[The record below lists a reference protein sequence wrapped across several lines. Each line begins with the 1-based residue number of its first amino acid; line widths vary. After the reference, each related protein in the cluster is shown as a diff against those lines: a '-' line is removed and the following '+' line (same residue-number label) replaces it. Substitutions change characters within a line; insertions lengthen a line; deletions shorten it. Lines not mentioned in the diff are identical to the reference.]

1 MDLNIFKKKQATSP
15 LNKVP
20 NEIIAPRKV
29 QANITMTSEQKRKFM
44 EELRIDKGLVK
55 QLKKK
60 IKEEPKERQKEKEAE
75 FTFTPNPFNVFAARL
90 FPGLSLSL
98 AEKTNDLGIA
108 LKKANMP
115 YLLNSYISMAILGML
130 LSLMIGI
137 IGAFILA
144 FLYPGNMIIITIIRN
159 IFISLALPV
168 LVGLAFF
175 AYPSSQASSIQ
186 SKINN
191 ELPFVAMHMSA
202 IAGSGVEPT
211 RVFSIIAT
219 SKDYPVTSIEIR
231 KLINQINFYGHDL
244 ITALKETAKSTSS
257 KNLANLLSGMATTI
271 ASGGD
276 LRFYLD
282 KSASNTLL
290 DYKLSRER
298 YVEVSSTYADIYTGL
313 LIAAPLIFML
323 ILSIIG
329 SMNIG
334 GDPGTMGIIGIFAII
349 ALNIGF
355 LVFLKVSAPE
365 G

>member
-1 MDLNIFKKKQATSP
+1 MNLNIFKKKQATSS
-15 LNKVP
+15 LNKTP
-20 NEIIAPRKV
+20 NEVAAPKRI

-44 EELRIDKGLVK
+44 GELRIDKDLVK

-60 IKEEPKERQKEKEAE
+60 IKEEPKEKQQEKLSG
-75 FTFTPNPFNVFAARL
+75 FTPNPFNVFAARL

-98 AEKTNDLGIA
+98 VEKTKDLGSA

-115 YLLNSYISMAILGML
+115 YLLNSYISMAILAML
-130 LSLMIGI
+130 LSLIMGL
-137 IGAFILA
+137 IGAIVLA
-144 FLYPGNMIIITIIRN
+144 FLYPGDMIFITIMRN
-159 IFISLALPV
+159 LFISLALPV
-168 LVGLAFF
+168 VVGMAFF
-175 AYPSSQASSIQ
+175 AYPFSQASSIQ

-219 SKDYPVTSIEIR
+219 SKDYPATSIEIR
-231 KLINQINFYGHDL
+231 KLINQINFYGYDL

-257 KNLANLLSGMATTI
+257 KNLANLLNGMATTI

-298 YVEVSSTYADIYTGL
+298 YVEVSGTYADIYTGL

-329 SMNIG
+329 SMGIG
-334 GDPGTMGIIGIFAII
+334 GIDPGTLGIIGIFAII

-355 LVFLKVSAPE
+355 IVFLKVSAPE